1 MHRFSPSTNVFSMH
15 LAALSFG
22 EASEALDWID
32 RVMMHRIWPS
42 TDVFG
47 GPGFDPSVRSK
58 HFKVCKDE
66 VSELGEAFLLGI
78 QK

>member
-1 MHRFSPSTNVFSMH
+1 MH
-15 LAALSFG
+15 LATLSFR
-22 EASEALDWID
+22 EASEALGWLD

-58 HFKVCKDE
+58 HFKVCEDE
-66 VSELGEAFLLGI
+66 ISELEEAFLLGV
-78 QK
+78 QKWKGGPGGGS

>member
-1 MHRFSPSTNVFSMH
+1 MHW
-15 LAALSFG
+15 AALSLRK
-22 EASEALDWID
+22 ASEALVWID

-58 HFKVCKDE
+58 HFKVCEDE
-66 VSELGEAFLLGI
+66 ISELEEAFLLGV
-78 QK
+78 QKWKGGPGGGS

>member
-1 MHRFSPSTNVFSMH
+1 MHW
-15 LAALSFG
+15 AALSFR
-22 EASEALDWID
+22 EASEALNWID

-47 GPGFDPSVRSK
+47 GPGFDPSVRLK
-58 HFKVCKDE
+58 YFKMCLDE
-66 VSELGEAFLLGI
+66 VSELGEAFLLGV